1 MLQPLSSI
9 LLSIFCIL
17 LGYNLFTSWL
27 NKDKTQIWNPITFLG
42 LTLIYYV
49 IVPSVSDLSM
59 WGGDIAQNQWVFYLT
74 LVLFYISVLIGFRSK
89 HKPGFKKWNQLFT
102 VENSQRI
109 ALILFLI
116 ALACYVPFRGFRT
129 SISADDATVLSE
141 RTGLVSYF
149 IDLIALFVSACCLAW
164 VGLKNSK
171 GIGMKKRIVIF
182 IILYFTLVMFI
193 VGGFRY
199 RLVML
204 MLAMA
209 TTYHLY
215 PQPRSINYKVFVPI
229 AVAAYLLFAV
239 MDTARKYGA
248 GINMSAAK
256 EFTLKDA
263 SKGAAE
269 NVSVCSY
276 SITVTSRMYETGE
289 RFGFEP
295 IVTAIFMPIPRY
307 LLPWKPDAS
316 YLKMAE
322 SSVGATGGAAFLGFT
337 EAFTAFGFLGVI
349 LYGFLMGWLSKRIW
363 VNYQNNKESVG
374 AIVLLGLFNGFCY
387 VWISRGYMA
396 AAFNIFIYYVVLP
409 FWLTTLIRKWTKI

>member
-1 MLQPLSSI
+1 M
-9 LLSIFCIL
+9 
-17 LGYNLFTSWL
+17 YNLITSWL
-27 NKDKTQIWNPITFLG
+27 SKDQSQIWNPVTFLG

-49 IVPSVSDLSM
+49 VPPSFSDISM
-59 WGGDIAQNQWVFYLT
+59 WGGDRAEYQYVFYIT
-74 LVLFYISVLIGFRSK
+74 LVIFYISVLLGFRTK
-89 HKPGFKKWNQLFT
+89 HKPGFRKWNCLFT
-102 VENSQRI
+102 HENAQRY
-109 ALILFLI
+109 AFILFLI
-116 ALACYVPFRGFRT
+116 AIVCYVPFRGFRT
-129 SISADDATVLSE
+129 TISADDATVLSE

-215 PQPRSINYKVFVPI
+215 PQPRRINYKVFVPI

-269 NVSVCSY
+269 NASVCSY

-295 IVTAIFMPIPRY
+295 IVTAIFMPIPRF

-316 YLKMAE
+316 YLKLAE
-322 SSVGATGGAAFLGFT
+322 SSVSASGGAAFLGFT

>member
-1 MLQPLSSI
+1 MLQSQSGIFLG
-9 LLSIFCIL
+9 IFCIL
-17 LGYNLFTSWL
+17 VVCDLITSWL
-27 NKDKTQIWNPITFLG
+27 SKDQSQIWNPVTFLG

-49 IVPSVSDLSM
+49 VAPSFSDISM
-59 WGGDIAQNQWVFYLT
+59 WGGERAEYQYVFYIT
-74 LVLFYISVLIGFRSK
+74 LVLFYISVLLGFRTK
-89 HKPGFKKWNQLFT
+89 HKPGFRKWNCLFT
-102 VENSQRI
+102 HENAQRY
-109 ALILFLI
+109 AFILFLI
-116 ALACYVPFRGFRT
+116 ALVCYVPFRGFRT
-129 SISADDATVLSE
+129 TISADDATVLSE

-164 VGLKNSK
+164 VGLKNST
-171 GIGMKKRIVIF
+171 GIEMKKRIVIF

-199 RLVML
+199 RLVIL

-239 MDTARKYGA
+239 MDSARTYGA

-295 IVTAIFMPIPRY
+295 IVTAIFMPIPRF

-316 YLKMAE
+316 YLKLAE
-322 SSVGATGGAAFLGFT
+322 SSVGASGGAAFLGFT

>member
-1 MLQPLSSI
+1 M
-9 LLSIFCIL
+9 
-17 LGYNLFTSWL
+17 YNLITSWL
-27 NKDKTQIWNPITFLG
+27 SKDQSQIWNPVTFLG

-49 IVPSVSDLSM
+49 VPPSFSDISM
-59 WGGDIAQNQWVFYLT
+59 WGGDRAEYQYVFYIT
-74 LVLFYISVLIGFRSK
+74 LVIFYISVLLGFRTK
-89 HKPGFKKWNQLFT
+89 HKPGFRKWNCLFT
-102 VENSQRI
+102 HENAQRY
-109 ALILFLI
+109 AFILFLI
-116 ALACYVPFRGFRT
+116 AIVCYVPFRGFRT
-129 SISADDATVLSE
+129 TISADDATVLSE

-149 IDLIALFVSACCLAW
+149 IDLIAWFVSACCLAW

-215 PQPRSINYKVFVPI
+215 PQPRRINYKVFVPI

-269 NVSVCSY
+269 NASVCSY

-295 IVTAIFMPIPRY
+295 IVTAIFMPIPRF

-316 YLKMAE
+316 YLKLAE
-322 SSVGATGGAAFLGFT
+322 SSVSASGGAAFLGFT

>member
-1 MLQPLSSI
+1 M
-9 LLSIFCIL
+9 
-17 LGYNLFTSWL
+17 YNLITSWL
-27 NKDKTQIWNPITFLG
+27 SKDQSQIWNPVTFLG

-49 IVPSVSDLSM
+49 VPPSFSDISM
-59 WGGDIAQNQWVFYLT
+59 WGGDRAEYQYVFYIT
-74 LVLFYISVLIGFRSK
+74 LVIFYISVLLGFRTK
-89 HKPGFKKWNQLFT
+89 HKPGFRKWNCLFT
-102 VENSQRI
+102 HENAQRY
-109 ALILFLI
+109 AFILFLI
-116 ALACYVPFRGFRT
+116 AIVCYVPFRGFRT
-129 SISADDATVLSE
+129 TISADDATVLSE

-215 PQPRSINYKVFVPI
+215 PQPRRINYKVFVPI

-269 NVSVCSY
+269 NASVCSY

-295 IVTAIFMPIPRY
+295 IVTAIFMPIPRF

-316 YLKMAE
+316 YLKLAE
-322 SSVGATGGAAFLGFT
+322 SSVSASGGATFLGFT

>member
-1 MLQPLSSI
+1 M
-9 LLSIFCIL
+9 
-17 LGYNLFTSWL
+17 YNLITSWL
-27 NKDKTQIWNPITFLG
+27 SKDQSQIWNPVTFLG

-49 IVPSVSDLSM
+49 VPPSFSDISM
-59 WGGDIAQNQWVFYLT
+59 WGGDRAEYQYVFYIT
-74 LVLFYISVLIGFRSK
+74 LVIFYISVLLGFRTK
-89 HKPGFKKWNQLFT
+89 HKPGFRKWNCLFT
-102 VENSQRI
+102 HENAQRY
-109 ALILFLI
+109 AFILFLI
-116 ALACYVPFRGFRT
+116 AIVCYVPFRGFRT
-129 SISADDATVLSE
+129 TISADDATVLSE

-215 PQPRSINYKVFVPI
+215 PQPRRINYKVFVPI

-269 NVSVCSY
+269 NASVCSY
-276 SITVTSRMYETGE
+276 SITVTSRMYETGD

-295 IVTAIFMPIPRY
+295 IVTAIFMPIPRF

-316 YLKMAE
+316 YLKLAE
-322 SSVGATGGAAFLGFT
+322 SSVSASGGAAFLGFT

>member
-1 MLQPLSSI
+1 MLQSLSSI

-59 WGGDIAQNQWVFYLT
+59 WGGDTAQNQWVFYLT

-129 SISADDATVLSE
+129 SISADDATVISE

-149 IDLIALFVSACCLAW
+149 IDLIALFVSACCLAL
-164 VGLKNSK
+164 VGLKETK
-171 GIGMKKRIVIF
+171 DMGFKKRIVIF
-182 IILYFTLVMFI
+182 VILYFTLVMFI

-204 MLAMA
+204 LLAMA

-215 PQPRSINYKVFVPI
+215 PQPRNVNYKVFVPLAI
-229 AVAAYLLFAV
+229 AAYLLFAV
-239 MDTARKYGA
+239 MDSARNYGA
-248 GINMSAAK
+248 GLNMEAAK
-256 EFTLKDA
+256 SFTLEDA

-269 NVSVCSY
+269 NASVCSY
-276 SITVTSRMYETGE
+276 SISVTSRMFETGE

-295 IVTAIFMPIPRY
+295 IITAILMPIPRMF
-307 LLPWKPDAS
+307 LPWKPDAE
-316 YLKMAE
+316 YLRMAE
-322 SSVGATGGAAFLGFT
+322 QSVGATGGAAFLGFT
-337 EAFTAFGFLGVI
+337 EAYTAFGFLGVI
-349 LYGFLMGWLSKRIW
+349 LYGLFMGWLAKKIW
-363 VNYQNNKESVG
+363 LNYQYNQNSIG
-374 AIVLLGLFNGFCY
+374 AILLLALFNGFCY

-409 FWLTTLIRKWTKI
+409 FWITILIRRFSKH

>member
-1 MLQPLSSI
+1 M
-9 LLSIFCIL
+9 
-17 LGYNLFTSWL
+17 
-27 NKDKTQIWNPITFLG
+27 
-42 LTLIYYV
+42 
-49 IVPSVSDLSM
+49 
-59 WGGDIAQNQWVFYLT
+59 
-74 LVLFYISVLIGFRSK
+74 
-89 HKPGFKKWNQLFT
+89 
-102 VENSQRI
+102 RI
-109 ALILFLI
+109 
-116 ALACYVPFRGFRT
+116 
-129 SISADDATVLSE
+129 
-141 RTGLVSYF
+141 
-149 IDLIALFVSACCLAW
+149 
-164 VGLKNSK
+164 KNST
-171 GIGMKKRIVIF
+171 GDGMKKRIVIF
-182 IILYFTLVMFI
+182 IILYFTLVMFN

-229 AVAAYLLFAV
+229 AVAAYLIFAV
-239 MDTARKYGA
+239 MDSARTYGA

-256 EFTLKDA
+256 EFTLEDA

-269 NVSVCSY
+269 NASVCSY

-349 LYGFLMGWLSKRIW
+349 LYGFFMGWLSKKIW
-363 VNYQNNKESVG
+363 TNYQNNKESIG

-409 FWLTTLIRKWTKI
+409 FWLTILIRKLTKI

>member
-1 MLQPLSSI
+1 MLQSQSCIFLG
-9 LLSIFCIL
+9 IFCIL
-17 LGYNLFTSWL
+17 VVCDLITSWL
-27 NKDKTQIWNPITFLG
+27 SKDQSQIWNPVTFLG

-49 IVPSVSDLSM
+49 VAPSFSDISM
-59 WGGDIAQNQWVFYLT
+59 WGGERAEYQYVFYIT
-74 LVLFYISVLIGFRSK
+74 LVLFYISVLLGFRTK
-89 HKPGFKKWNQLFT
+89 HRPGFRKWNCLFT
-102 VENSQRI
+102 HENAQRY
-109 ALILFLI
+109 AFILFLI
-116 ALACYVPFRGFRT
+116 ALVCYVPFRGFRT
-129 SISADDATVLSE
+129 TISADDATVLSE

-239 MDTARKYGA
+239 MDTARNYGA

-363 VNYQNNKESVG
+363 VNYQNNKDSVG

-396 AAFNIFIYYVVLP
+396 AAFNIFIYYVALP

>member
-1 MLQPLSSI
+1 MLQSQSI
-9 LLSIFCIL
+9 LFLGVFCVL
-17 LGYNLFTSWL
+17 LVYNLFRSWI
-27 NKDKTQIWNPITFLG
+27 NKDKAQIWNPVTFLG

-49 IVPSVSDLSM
+49 VVPSFSDISM
-59 WGGDIAQNQWVFYLT
+59 WGGDRAEYQYVFYIT
-74 LVLFYISVLIGFRSK
+74 LVLFYMSVLLGFGTK
-89 HKPGFKKWNQLFT
+89 HKPGFRKWNSLFT
-102 VENSQRI
+102 HENAQLY
-109 ALILFLI
+109 AFILFLI
-116 ALACYVPFRGFRT
+116 ALVCYVPFRGFRT
-129 SISADDATVLSE
+129 TILADDATVLSE

-164 VGLKNSK
+164 VGLKNTK
-171 GIGMKKRIVIF
+171 GVGIRKRIVML

-204 MLAMA
+204 LLAMA

-215 PQPRSINYKVFVPI
+215 PQPRKINYKVVVPI

-239 MDTARKYGA
+239 MDSARIYGA
-248 GINMSAAK
+248 GININAAK
-256 EFTLKDA
+256 EVTLAEA
-263 SKGAAE
+263 SMGAAE
-269 NVSVCSY
+269 NASVCSY
-276 SITVTSRMYETGE
+276 SISVTSSMYKSGE

-349 LYGFLMGWLSKRIW
+349 LYGFFMGWLSKKLW
-363 VNYQNNKESVG
+363 TNYQNNKESIG

-409 FWLTTLIRKWTKI
+409 FWLTTLIRKLTKA

>member
-1 MLQPLSSI
+1 MLQSQSSI
-9 LLSIFCIL
+9 FLGIFCIL
-17 LGYNLFTSWL
+17 VVYNLITSWL
-27 NKDKTQIWNPITFLG
+27 SKDQSQIWNPVTFLG

-49 IVPSVSDLSM
+49 VPPSFSDISM
-59 WGGDIAQNQWVFYLT
+59 WGGDRAEYQYVFYIT
-74 LVLFYISVLIGFRSK
+74 LVIFYISVLLGFRTK
-89 HKPGFKKWNQLFT
+89 HKPGFRKWNCLFT
-102 VENSQRI
+102 HENAQRY
-109 ALILFLI
+109 AFILFLI
-116 ALACYVPFRGFRT
+116 AIVCYVPFRGFRT
-129 SISADDATVLSE
+129 TISADDATVLSE
-141 RTGLVSYF
+141 RSGLVSYF

-171 GIGMKKRIVIF
+171 GIEMKKRIVIF

-215 PQPRSINYKVFVPI
+215 PQPRRINYKVFVPI

-269 NVSVCSY
+269 NASVCSY

-295 IVTAIFMPIPRY
+295 IVTAIFMPIPRF

-316 YLKMAE
+316 YLKLAE
-322 SSVGATGGAAFLGFT
+322 SSVSASGGAAFLGFT